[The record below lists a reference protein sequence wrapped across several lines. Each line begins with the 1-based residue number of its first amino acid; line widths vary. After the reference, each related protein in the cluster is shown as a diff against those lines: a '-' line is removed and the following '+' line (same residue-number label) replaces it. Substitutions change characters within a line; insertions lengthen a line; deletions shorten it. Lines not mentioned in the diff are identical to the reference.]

1 MCYCLLNQDRA
12 IQFQCKGYIFY
23 QESLIHQCFQ
33 KHILGEEVVLE
44 GAKEQVVSHHHGI
57 YSPEEIHMGL
67 NNCTI

>member
-1 MCYCLLNQDRA
+1 MYYCLLNQDRA

-44 GAKEQVVSHHHGI
+44 GAKEQVVSV
-57 YSPEEIHMGL
+57 
-67 NNCTI
+67 TIMEFTVQEKSTWA